1 MIRTLAFG
9 ARSFI
14 KSRELIWQ
22 LVRREISLRYSGSF
36 LGIIWSFI
44 NPLAMLMVYSFVFGT
59 VFKARWGTVATE
71 SQDYTIL
78 LFVGMLIHGL
88 FAECLGKSATLIVA
102 NSNYVKKVIFP
113 LEILPWTII
122 GAALFH
128 FLTGLIVLMGLQLI
142 LTGGLQWTLVYLPLI
157 LIPFVLFLMGL
168 SWFVSALGVFFRDIA
183 QVVGMITAVMMFLSP
198 VFYSIESI
206 PERFRPYMMA
216 NPLTL
221 VIEQSRQVLIY
232 GLQPDLHALLILG
245 LVGIFTCGTGLW
257 FFNKTRKGFSDVL

>member
-1 MIRTLAFG
+1 MIKTLTFG
-9 ARSFI
+9 ISSFW
-14 KSRELIWQ
+14 KNRELIWQ
-22 LVRREISLRYSGSF
+22 LSRREISLRYSGSF

-44 NPLAMLMVYSFVFGT
+44 NPLAMLLVYNFVFGT
-59 VFKARWGTVATE
+59 VFKARWGSVATE

-78 LFVGMLIHGL
+78 LFVGMLIHGF
-88 FAECLGKSATLIVA
+88 FAECLVKSATLIVA

-128 FLTGLIVLMGLQLI
+128 FATGLITLSGIQLV
-142 LTGGLQWTLVYLPLI
+142 LTGTLQWTLIYLPLI
-157 LIPFVLFLMGL
+157 LIPFVLFLAGL

-183 QVVGMITAVMMFLSP
+183 QLVGMITAIMMFLSP

-206 PERFRPYMMA
+206 PERFRPYMLA

-232 GLQPDLHALLILG
+232 GARPDLHALLVIALI
-245 LVGIFTCGTGLW
+245 GIVTCGLGLW